1 VEASP
6 APGCDPVD
14 VHQSA
19 GQRRSYPA
27 YDHSKPIKEERV
39 RVRIA
44 VVAAVAALVTAGAA
58 MAFTSAT
65 PPKLNGSVGPGFTIS
80 LKDAKGKKVKTLKA
94 GKYMFVI
101 TDKGNIHTYDL
112 KQLKGGKFHKEITSA
127 SFTGKKT
134 VTIKLTKGKWEYYCA
149 THPTQMFGFFTVN

>member
-1 VEASP
+1 
-6 APGCDPVD
+6 
-14 VHQSA
+14 
-19 GQRRSYPA
+19 
-27 YDHSKPIKEERV
+27 V

-112 KQLKGGKFHKEITSA
+112 KQLKGGKFHKEITSLTSA